1 MIEFRFNLYITN
13 RDYKFD
19 RIVKKLEEL
28 FKDSPDA
35 YLLDII
41 NIIDHPEIA
50 EKENILATPLL
61 VKIFPEPKRRFIG
74 DLSKSRDFLL
84 KIGLIQ

>member
-1 MIEFRFNLYITN
+1 MTEFRFKLYITKK
-13 RDYKFD
+13 DYKFD
-19 RIVKKLEEL
+19 RIIKKLEEL
-28 FKDSPDA
+28 FEDSTDA

-41 NIIDHPEIA
+41 DIIEQPEVA

-61 VKIFPEPKRRFIG
+61 VKMFPEPKRRFIG

-84 KIGLIQ
+84 KIGVLQ